1 MAMDALVSAIM
12 KDGIVLPS
20 FLKIQV
26 EHSWNKSNI
35 DEQKVHAIL
44 WPLLFNDSSGSSFP
58 LKFLFNSGS
67 LAYFLLF
74 HSSYTQVETTGSA
87 VNSLGNTQDTCQQQE
102 RALTAKESPLIFA
115 KNTLILGSPT
125 QSRVSRNI

>member
-12 KDGIVLPS
+12 KDGTVILS

-35 DEQKVHAIL
+35 DEQKFHAIL

-58 LKFLFNSGS
+58 PKFLFNSGS
-67 LAYFLLF
+67 LAHFLLF
-74 HSSYTQVETTGSA
+74 HSSYTQVETAGSA
-87 VNSLGNTQDTCQQQE
+87 VNSLENTQDTCQQQE
-102 RALTAKESPLIFA
+102 RALIAKESPLIFA
-115 KNTLILGSPT
+115 NNTSHP
-125 QSRVSRNI
+125 R